1 MSRGQGQRDMS
12 SKASV
17 PVAVYPFGSS
27 PWSLALLICKMGI
40 VAHPSLGCCE
50 VVIITAKPSAA
61 SHQGA
66 LVIFLLLP
74 LENPTLSQ
82 TSGRAF
88 KFIIIFL
95 SKFIA
100 TFLFPFRGH

>member
-50 VVIITAKPSAA
+50 VVITAKPSGA

-66 LVIFLLLP
+66 LVVFLLLP
-74 LENPTLSQ
+74 LENPLLDLRQRSQ
-82 TSGRAF
+82 IQITSGARQ
-88 KFIIIFL
+88 
-95 SKFIA
+95 
-100 TFLFPFRGH
+100 GHEGMGLELHL

>member
-12 SKASV
+12 SKASG

-27 PWSLALLICKMGI
+27 PWSLALLICKIGI

-50 VVIITAKPSAA
+50 VVITAKPSGA

-66 LVIFLLLP
+66 LIVFLLLP
-74 LENPTLSQ
+74 LENPTLSR
-82 TSGRAF
+82 TSGSAL
-88 KFIIIFL
+88 KV
-95 SKFIA
+95 K
-100 TFLFPFRGH
+100 